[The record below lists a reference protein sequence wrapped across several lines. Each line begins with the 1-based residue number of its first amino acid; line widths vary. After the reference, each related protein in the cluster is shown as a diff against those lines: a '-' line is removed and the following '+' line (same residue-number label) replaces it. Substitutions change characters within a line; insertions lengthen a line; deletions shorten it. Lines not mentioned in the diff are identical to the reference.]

1 MGMFDRLR
9 GLFGGTPAAPASPA
23 PDAEPA
29 VHPALAA
36 SYARRDAFWSDV
48 GSVEHDVL
56 GHLIS
61 PGLLGEPDWPTTR
74 QAYRVIRR
82 DGGAI
87 LIATDGMSD
96 PFDGVDP
103 LPPVNGFEC
112 ELFIEVTGLPP
123 EHSGAPGEVDPIKH
137 SWAFELLSHVAG
149 MVAESGGA
157 KAQFERYGVLSME
170 IPGVSQSDAIATAL
184 PPRFITTDDAL
195 GILIGGP
202 APDFPDRIADM
213 PLSPVRLM
221 PIVILTAAELAEIR
235 AGDDDTREAIV
246 EQLGRT
252 MSGHRCDL
260 VRASIVEE
268 AD

>member
-9 GLFGGTPAAPASPA
+9 GLFGGRPAAPVPPA
-23 PDAEPA
+23 PVAEPEA
-29 VHPALAA
+29 NLALEA
-36 SYARRDAFWSDV
+36 SQARRDAFWNDV
-48 GSVEHDVL
+48 GTVERDLL

-61 PGLLGEPDWPTTR
+61 PALLGGPAWPTTR
-74 QAYRVIRR
+74 QAYRVVRR

-96 PFDGVDP
+96 PFDGAGPV
-103 LPPVNGFEC
+103 PPVNGFEC
-112 ELFIEVTGLPP
+112 ELFIEVTDLPMA
-123 EHSGAPGEVDPIKH
+123 HRGAPGEVDPIKH
-137 SWAFELLSHVAG
+137 SWAFELLAHVAG
-149 MVAESGGA
+149 MIADAGGA
-157 KAQFERYGVLSME
+157 KAQLDRYGVLSME
-170 IPGVSQSDAIATAL
+170 LPGVSRSDAIAAAL
-184 PPRFITTDDAL
+184 PPRFVTADDAL

-213 PLSPVRLM
+213 PLSPVRLV

-235 AGDDDTREAIV
+235 AGDEETREAIA
-246 EQLGRT
+246 ERLGGT
-252 MSGHRCDL
+252 MSGHRCDF

>member
-9 GLFGGTPAAPASPA
+9 GLFGGAPAAPDSSA
-23 PDAEPA
+23 PLPEAEPNL
-29 VHPALAA
+29 ALEA
-36 SYARRDAFWSDV
+36 SQARRDAFWSEV
-48 GSVEHDVL
+48 GMVEHDVL

-61 PGLLGEPDWPTTR
+61 PGLLGGPAWPTAR
-74 QAYRVIRR
+74 QAYRVVRR

-96 PFDGVDP
+96 PFDDTEEG
-103 LPPVNGFEC
+103 LPVNGFEC
-112 ELFIEVTGLPP
+112 ELFIEVTDLPMAHRG
-123 EHSGAPGEVDPIKH
+123 EPGEIDPIKH

-149 MVAESGGA
+149 MIAEAGGG
-157 KAQFERYGVLSME
+157 KAQLDHYGVLSME
-170 IPGVSQSDAIATAL
+170 LPGVSRSDAIAAAL
-184 PPRFITTDDAL
+184 PPRFVTADDAL

-213 PLSPVRLM
+213 PLSPVRLV

-235 AGDDDTREAIV
+235 AGDEETRTAIA
-246 EQLGRT
+246 ERLGGT
-252 MSGHRCDL
+252 MSGHRCDF